1 VTNPLLV
8 FWYRLFAPD
17 APESGSHRAHAGR
30 PVPGSRPVDPDTL
43 RRARRWRV
51 PMASSHQA
59 SATIFLVM
67 RRMRAP
73 LIVLIVIFA
82 ISTLGLTLIP
92 GQDPQGRPWRMGF
105 FDAFY
110 VMSYTASTI
119 GFGEIPYPFSY
130 NQRMWVTISIYLTVV
145 GWAYAIGSLL
155 ALVQE
160 RSFRQ
165 ALALQHFSRKVERM
179 REPFL
184 ILTGY
189 GRTGE
194 LLARSLDA
202 LGRRFVVVD
211 SDNGRIDDLY
221 LDSYHADVPGLVG
234 DAGDPG
240 HLGVAGLD
248 HPACEGVLALTDD
261 DEANLAVAQTV
272 ALLRPDLPVIA
283 RAVSP
288 AICDRMHAFGTPTV
302 VNPFDRFGDHLRIA
316 LRAPASYQL
325 MTWLESGP
333 GAPLPPRGAPPSH
346 GHWVM
351 CGYGRFGREV
361 AHDLRAEGLDV
372 TVVEPREGAGHDP
385 DAIVGYGY
393 EPDVLARAGIAEAV
407 GFVAGTDND
416 TTNLSLVAAA
426 RRANPGLFVAAR
438 QNRAA
443 SAPLFGALDVESLLV
458 PADVVAHEVYAQLA
472 TPLLWR
478 FLQEVPRRDDAWAAA
493 VIDRLTQLCGEQLQA
508 VWKVRLTAA
517 EAPALRD
524 WLAAGGGRLGA
535 LLRDP
540 DDRTEPLH
548 AVPLM
553 LARAGG
559 AASVAEP
566 GSAEGGLVVAPDD
579 DVELAPDDELLL
591 VGRPSARRLLDSTLL
606 ADATRE
612 YVLHGRH
619 VPSSWIWRTLT
630 RRPA

>member
-1 VTNPLLV
+1 MGNPLLV
-8 FWYRLFAPD
+8 FWYRLFDGEEEAP
-17 APESGSHRAHAGR
+17 RR
-30 PVPGSRPVDPDTL
+30 PH
-43 RRARRWRV
+43 RWRV
-51 PMASSHQA
+51 PSASATQA

-82 ISTLGLTLIP
+82 VSTLGLTLIP
-92 GQDPQGRPWRMGF
+92 GQDADGNPWRMGF

-119 GFGEIPYPFSY
+119 GFGEIPYPFTY
-130 NQRMWVTISIYLTVV
+130 NQRMWVTISIFLTVV

-184 ILTGY
+184 IVAGY

-194 LLARSLDA
+194 LLARSLDT
-202 LGRRFVVVD
+202 LGRRFVVLD
-211 SDNGRIDDLY
+211 SDGGRIDDLY
-221 LDSYHADVPGLVG
+221 LDSYHADVPGLVA
-234 DAGDPG
+234 DAGDPS
-240 HLGVAGLD
+240 HLAVAGLE
-248 HPACEGVLALTDD
+248 HPACEGVLALTND
-261 DEANLAVAQTV
+261 DETNLAVVQTA
-272 ALLRPDLPVIA
+272 ALLRPSLPVIT
-283 RAVSP
+283 RAVSSET
-288 AICDRMHAFGTPTV
+288 AERMRAFGEPTI

-316 LRAPASYQL
+316 LRAPASFQL

-333 GAPLPPRGAPPSH
+333 GAPLPGRGAPPSH

-361 AHDLRAEGLDV
+361 VCDLRAEGLHV
-372 TVVEPREGAGHDP
+372 TVIEPRELTEHDP
-385 DAIVGYGY
+385 DAIVGRGDDPATL
-393 EPDVLARAGIAEAV
+393 EKAGIGHAV

-416 TTNLSLVAAA
+416 TTNLSLVTAA
-426 RRANPGLFVAAR
+426 RRANPKVFVAAR

-443 SAPLFGALDVESLLV
+443 SAALFAAVDVDSLLV

-478 FLQEVPRRDDAWAAA
+478 FLQAVPQHDDAWAAA
-493 VIDRLTQLCGEQLQA
+493 VVDRLMALCGEHLQA
-508 VWKVRLTAA
+508 VWKVRLNRS
-517 EAPALRD
+517 EAPAVQA
-524 WLAAGGGRLGA
+524 WLADGGGRLGD

-540 DDRTEPLH
+540 DDRDERLH
-548 AVPLM
+548 AVPL
-553 LARAGG
+553 LIARADGD
-559 AASVAEP
+559 VI
-566 GSAEGGLVVAPDD
+566 APDD
-579 DVELAPDDELLL
+579 GHVLAVDDELLL
-591 VGRPSARRLLDSTLL
+591 VGWPSARRQLDSTLM
-606 ADATRE
+606 ADATAA
-612 YVLHGRH
+612 YVLRDRN
-619 VPSSWIWRTLT
+619 VPASWIWRTLT